1 MYIIWNRI
9 NNKLYLWP
17 GECITANMDN
27 RISPEEFP
35 EDQFTA
41 SLERQVARIPSSF
54 FLGCAAVSIIA
65 SLAFR
70 LSGRDKDADFIGHWP
85 APFLL
90 VGIYNKLVKQ
100 HGSDGQVRVSGKS

>member
-1 MYIIWNRI
+1 
-9 NNKLYLWP
+9 
-17 GECITANMDN
+17 MDN
-27 RISPEEFP
+27 RIAPNEFP

-54 FLGCAAVSIIA
+54 FLGCAAFSVLA
-65 SLAFR
+65 SLVCK
-70 LSGRDKDADFIGHWP
+70 LSGKDKAADFIGHWP

-100 HGSDGQVRVSGKS
+100 HGSDGQVRINGKSDEPLIHVA

>member
-1 MYIIWNRI
+1 
-9 NNKLYLWP
+9 
-17 GECITANMDN
+17 MDT
-27 RISPEEFP
+27 RVKPQEFA

-54 FLGCAAVSIIA
+54 FLGCAAASIVTALI
-65 SLAFR
+65 FK
-70 LSGRDKDADFIGHWP
+70 LSGKDKEADFLSHWP

-100 HGSDGQVRVSGKS
+100 HGSDGQVRNAPNLEL